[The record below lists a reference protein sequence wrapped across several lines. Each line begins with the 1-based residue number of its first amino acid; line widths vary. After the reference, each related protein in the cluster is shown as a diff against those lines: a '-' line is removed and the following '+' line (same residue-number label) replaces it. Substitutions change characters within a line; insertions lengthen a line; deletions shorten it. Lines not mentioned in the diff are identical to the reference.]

1 MVELNRYGQG
11 LTLVSGLSY
20 IWLALRPKQWTKNL
34 VVLAALVFAA
44 GDKAQSLS
52 IFDVVLAVA
61 AAAVFCVISSA
72 VYLLNDIRDVELDRA
87 HPQKQHRPIASGKVP
102 IPLARILAIVLLA
115 AGLTSAW
122 TIGLELLEVVGAYLV
137 LQILYTYGL
146 KKVALVD
153 LFVIATGF
161 VLRALAG
168 AVAINVFISPWLLL
182 CTLLLALFLA
192 LCKRRHELVV
202 VHDSHGTTR
211 PALRDYSERLLDQ
224 LISIMAA
231 ATVVCYALYT
241 LAPETVEKFN
251 TSRLG
256 FTIPF
261 VIFGLFRYLDLVYRH
276 EKGGRPE
283 QILLTDIPLMIDL
296 ALYGLTVALVLF
308 FA

>member
-1 MVELNRYGQG
+1 
-11 LTLVSGLSY
+11 VSGFSHILR
-20 IWLALRPKQWTKNL
+20 ALRPKQWTKNA

-44 GDKAQSLS
+44 GDQAQHIDLQHVW
-52 IFDVVLAVA
+52 IALAA
-61 AAAVFCVISSA
+61 MAVFCAVSSA
-72 VYLLNDIRDVELDRA
+72 VYLMNDIRDVELDRQ
-87 HPQKQHRPIASGKVP
+87 HPTKRHRPIAAGELSISAARVMA
-102 IPLARILAIVLLA
+102 LALGA
-115 AGLTSAW
+115 AGLAGAW
-122 TIGLELLEVVGAYLV
+122 RIGLPFLGVIAAYLL
-137 LQILYTYGL
+137 LQVLYTFGL

-168 AVAINVFISPWLLL
+168 AVAIDVLISPWLLL

-202 VHDSHGTTR
+202 VNDASGETR
-211 PALRDYSERLLDQ
+211 PSLKNYDEQLLDQ

-241 LAPETVEKFN
+241 LSPETVQKFGTN
-251 TSRLG
+251 RLG

-283 QILLTDIPLMIDL
+283 QILLTDIPLMLDL
-296 ALYGLTVALVLF
+296 ALYGMTVAVVLF
-308 FA
+308 TT

>member
-1 MVELNRYGQG
+1 MTPTPDPRPPTRILIG
-11 LTLVSGLSY
+11 
-20 IWLALRPKQWTKNL
+20 IWRSLRPKQWTKNV

-44 GDKAQSLS
+44 GDRSQQ
-52 IFDVVLAVA
+52 IDVNQLWLALG
-61 AAAVFCVISSA
+61 AAAVFCLVSSA
-72 VYLLNDIRDVELDRA
+72 VYLFNDIRDVDLDRA
-87 HPQKQHRPIASGKVP
+87 HPTKRLRPIAAGEVSPGAARATGF
-102 IPLARILAIVLLA
+102 IMLAV
-115 AGLTSAW
+115 GLGGAW
-122 TIGLELLEVVGAYLV
+122 LMGPSLFAVIAAYLV
-137 LQILYTYGL
+137 LQVCYTYGL

-153 LFVIATGF
+153 LFIIATGF

-168 AVAINVFISPWLLL
+168 AVAIEVLISPWLLL

-202 VHDSHGTTR
+202 IDDSAGDTR
-211 PALRDYSERLLDQ
+211 PSLRDYDQRLLDQ

-241 LAPETVEKFN
+241 LSPETVEKFG

-283 QILLTDIPLMIDL
+283 QILLTDIPLMVDL
-296 ALYGLTVALVLF
+296 LLYGITVAAVIFLRV
-308 FA
+308 